1 MMEGIRFVEIVLEG
15 KLLETFLEHAFDFL
29 LEIGERVTLP
39 PLHLNRIDK
48 L

>member
-1 MMEGIRFVEIVLEG
+1 MREALRFVEIVLEG
-15 KLLETFLEHAFDFL
+15 KLLEAFLEHAFDFL
-29 LEIGERVTLP
+29 LEIGEWVTLS

>member
-1 MMEGIRFVEIVLEG
+1 MRERLRFVEIVLES
-15 KLLETFLEHAFDFL
+15 KFLEAFLKHAFDFL
-29 LEIGERVTLP
+29 LEIGEWVTLS